1 MIIYDLL
8 GTVCLS
14 LLDEEKDYCPAITI
28 KQLLLGIQY
37 LLNEPNINDPAQ
49 AEAYHIYW

>member
-14 LLDEEKDYCPAITI
+14 LLDEEKDWHPAITI
-28 KQLLLGIQY
+28 KQLLLGIQH

-49 AEAYHIYW
+49 TDAHRIYW